1 MPVAIYY
8 NPKCAKC
15 REALGLLTDRGIK
28 PRVIEYLKNPPS
40 ETELRELLK
49 LLGLKPRGLLRTKE
63 PEYAQAGLDNPEL
76 SDDAI
81 IRAMLKYP
89 KLIERPIVISGNR
102 AALGR
107 PPQNILKIL

>member
-40 ETELRELLK
+40 ETELKELLK
-49 LLGLKPRGLLRTKE
+49 LLGLKPRGLLETADDE
-63 PEYAQAGLDNPEL
+63 APQAGLDNPAL

-89 KLIERPIVISGNR
+89 KLIERPIVIAGNK

-107 PPQNILKIL
+107 PPRNILNIL